1 MISSQLFD
9 CNFFSLLGGVIMR
22 NIKISALL
30 KAVMLLV
37 LFLFMGCPS
46 SAGGGNPVNNAISQD
61 DIKGDGPAHEKLK
74 NTTWQSKPN
83 ATGMSEVKLQFAEAS
98 NTCKIELPLAK
109 KFYVAE
115 YEVKDDKVNL
125 KLDKNIE
132 FFKNYTISNFLKG
145 EANEMDEFMADMEK
159 EMNDPN
165 MPAEQ
170 KEALKKQLGIF
181 KNAIKDGAF
190 TSQEKF
196 KKFAIEIMMP
206 YMIKMIEAQLQDTS
220 IPADIRAELET
231 YLAQMKAM
239 LQNPSLFDAYLT
251 SSIEETKKIA
261 THLST
266 INPIV
271 LTIPQGQTLETSTT
285 MTASKIYLG
294 VDKSNNPQ
302 YKDNMEFTK

>member
-1 MISSQLFD
+1 
-9 CNFFSLLGGVIMR
+9 MR
-22 NIKISALL
+22 NIKISTLF
-30 KAVMLLV
+30 KVGMLLI
-37 LFLFMGCPS
+37 LFSFMGCPKS
-46 SAGGGNPVNNAISQD
+46 VGGGQDEVNNAISQE
-61 DIKGDGPAHEKLK
+61 DIKGDCPANETLK
-74 NTTWQSKPN
+74 NTVWKTQPLPN
-83 ATGMSEVKLQFAEAS
+83 NISEVELDFAS
-98 NTCKIELPLAK
+98 NNNTCIVNLPLSK

-145 EANEMDEFMADMEK
+145 EENEMDEFMADMEK